1 MKNFTGHTKR
11 REKTLSDVTQQ
22 VSESDSYQTLML
34 EHKEFKVTMIDMLR
48 TLVEKVKNM
57 QDRKGNIIREMETI
71 GKN

>member
-1 MKNFTGHTKR
+1 MT
-11 REKTLSDVTQQ
+11 EQ
-22 VSESDSYQTLML
+22 VSESDSYKTLML